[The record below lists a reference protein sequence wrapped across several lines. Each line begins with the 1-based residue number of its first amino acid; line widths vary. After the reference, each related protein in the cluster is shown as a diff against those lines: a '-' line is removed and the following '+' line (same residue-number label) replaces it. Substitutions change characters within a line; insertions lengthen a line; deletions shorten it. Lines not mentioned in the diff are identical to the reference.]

1 MALGEIREKDVIK
14 VCPICGKE
22 LPLRDFYENIEN
34 KQGFNHDFWCK
45 NCAKR
50 FVQDKDTMK
59 EYCENNA
66 RVFMQDLWEDSKELA
81 KKKYVQKGGAI
92 TGDSALSEAVKQ
104 SLIRSSISSYF
115 RRFNSDKWYRYND
128 PMEIPET
135 IEEYEEKAD
144 VLDDKAEA
152 KVYSH
157 EWRGY
162 YTPKELADREEYMNN
177 LRSQFEITDSHIE
190 DNFRQVVNASLNLS
204 KANEEYNEAPTKENM
219 AIVKQAS
226 DVYRTLSDSA
236 KLSASKR
243 TAVDQSNY
251 SDLGS
256 IIAEVE
262 QGGFLINKPEFEKD
276 DVDMTIDMIYE
287 GIALSVGGDV

>member
-1 MALGEIREKDVIK
+1 MDGIKKRDIRKT
-14 VCPICGKE
+14 CPICGNEKR
-22 LPLRDFYENIEN
+22 LSDFFENDEN
-34 KQGFNHDFWCK
+34 EQGVYHDFWCK
-45 NCAKR
+45 NCVKK
-50 FVQDKDTMK
+50 FVTDKEKLK

-66 RVFMQDLWEDSKELA
+66 RVFMEQLWDDAKEA
-81 KKKYVQKGGAI
+81 ARKRYMQKGGALN
-92 TGDSALSEAVKQ
+92 GDSALSEAVKQ
-104 SLIRSSISSYF
+104 SLLESTISSYL

-128 PMEIPET
+128 PVAAPET
-135 IEEYEEKAD
+135 AEEYAENEG
-144 VLDDKAEA
+144 VLSGDMEP
-152 KVYSH
+152 KVYSK

-162 YTPKELADREEYMNN
+162 YTPKELADREEYMND

-190 DNFRQVVNASLNLS
+190 DNFRQVVTASLNLS
-204 KANEEYNEAPTKENM
+204 KANEEYNENPTKENM

-243 TAVDQSNY
+243 TVVDQSNY

-262 QGGFLINKPEFEKD
+262 QGGFLVQKPEFKKD

-287 GIALSVGGDV
+287 GIGLSIGGDV